1 MDTLFE
7 EKKELQDL
15 YIMKKQG
22 TEDLPLLST
31 VVSLWSQPP
40 KLKALQFLSHL
51 ASQAL
56 LLLHKLQ
63 VDSDRP

>member
-1 MDTLFE
+1 
-7 EKKELQDL
+7 
-15 YIMKKQG
+15 MKKQEI
-22 TEDLPLLST
+22 EDLPLLST

-40 KLKALQFLSHL
+40 KLKALQLLSHL

-63 VDSDRP
+63 INSHHP